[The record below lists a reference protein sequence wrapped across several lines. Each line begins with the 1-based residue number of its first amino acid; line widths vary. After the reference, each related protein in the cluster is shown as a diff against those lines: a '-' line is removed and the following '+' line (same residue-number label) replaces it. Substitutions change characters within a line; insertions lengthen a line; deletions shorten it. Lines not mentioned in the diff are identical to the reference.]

1 MVNENRALYL
11 AVFAIVVAIV
21 AIGLSFSMSGSVGPA
36 GPIGATGPTGPQGT
50 EVIAVAQPE
59 SCATCHDGAGDEH
72 QASYDL
78 LYQDGVITITE
89 MAYEYTAPNTHTITF
104 TMLKDGEP
112 FDPADADRVRMYFVP
127 YTGTAFQYEPAADRL
142 AVYGTFTYDG
152 AGGVTSILT
161 DGTDARLNSSLE
173 DMDGAIMFY
182 GRDGDVA
189 RMPNS
194 RVQQAQFPF
203 AALLE
208 TGDGVDYVSAANND
222 GCEKCH
228 TEPYLKHGYY
238 YAQVNDDPTTDFVL
252 CKACHLDNAEGGHFE
267 WQLLVDDPELAADVL
282 LGTTDLTV
290 AQEAQYAYNM
300 SLMNDVHMSHE
311 MEFPYPQSMST
322 CVTCHEDKLDITLTD
337 ANFQV
342 DTCKSCHPV
351 TGSAEYG
358 TDELSIEAI
367 MPSPLHDLLD
377 LDTVDCSFCH
387 SEGNSFGAAV
397 FSDIHTGYDDMIYAA
412 PDVKYS
418 DAVIVT
424 VDDASLAGSLLTIKF
439 SATEAIDIAGIDVAD
454 IVPTVLVG
462 MYGYDTK
469 DYIIGPHE
477 RLTDDNGDGEISRS
491 SGDDRALEYDVGSEH
506 PRFTTVTAAG
516 GSWEVIADMSTWAG
530 FIANGTVKRVE
541 IAVIPELE
549 DATGEVVSLNA
560 PSRTFDLVTND
571 FDDDFYSPIVKLEDG
586 CNNCHDSIINSAI
599 TYHGADRGGNI
610 VVCRLCHITKSR
622 GSHLE
627 MQSRSIDSYIHAIH
641 EMQPFDI
648 GDMNF
653 TDPVDAVFYDH
664 HTGFPYPTHGITN
677 CESCHV
683 EGTYNVPD
691 QTKSLPGVLSASDSP
706 IEGWNRTIGEVPLY
720 ITGPASR
727 ACGSCHRAAM
737 INEDDVNELISF
749 NQHVRMGGYLIEA
762 EDPGDYTA
770 DIMNT
775 IDEIMANFK

>member
-1 MVNENRALYL
+1 MVNENRAIYL

-21 AIGLSFSMSGSVGPA
+21 AIGLSFSMTGPA
-36 GPIGATGPTGPQGT
+36 GPTGSQG
-50 EVIAVAQPE
+50 EVMAVAQPE
-59 SCATCHDGAGDEH
+59 SCATCHEDAGDDH

-78 LYQDGVITITE
+78 LNQDGVITITE

-127 YTGTAFQYEPAADRL
+127 YTGTEFQYEPADDRL
-142 AVYGTFTYDG
+142 AVYGTMTYDG
-152 AGGVTSILT
+152 AGGVTSIKT
-161 DGTDARLNSSLE
+161 DATDARYNSSLE

-182 GRDGDVA
+182 GYDGGVA
-189 RMPNS
+189 RLPNS
-194 RVQQAQFPF
+194 RVQQAMYPF

-208 TGDGVDYVSAANND
+208 MGDGVDYVSAANND

-228 TEPYLKHGYY
+228 SVPYLKHGYY
-238 YAQVNDDPTTDFVL
+238 YAQIEDDATTDFVL
-252 CKACHLDNAEGGHFE
+252 CKACHMDNAEGGHFE
-267 WQLLVDDPELAADVL
+267 WQLLVDDPELAAAYLAETVE
-282 LGTTDLTV
+282 LTV
-290 AQEAQYAYNM
+290 AQEAQYAYEM

-337 ANFQV
+337 ANFNME
-342 DTCKSCHPV
+342 TCKSCHPV

-358 TDELSIEAI
+358 TDALALETII
-367 MPSPLHDLLD
+367 PSPLHDSLD
-377 LDTVDCSFCH
+377 LDAVDCSVCH
-387 SEGNSFGAAV
+387 SEGNAFGAAV

-424 VDDASLAGSLLTIKF
+424 IDDASLADNKLTIQF
-439 SATEAIDIAGIDVAD
+439 SATSTLAGIDAAD
-454 IVPTVLVG
+454 IAPTVLVG

-491 SGDDRALEYDVGSEH
+491 SGDSRALEYDVGSEH
-506 PRFTTVTAAG
+506 PRFTTVTAAD
-516 GSWEVIADMSTWAG
+516 GSWEVIADMTTFAG
-530 FIANGTVKRVE
+530 FIANDSVKRVE

-560 PSRTFDLVTND
+560 PSRTFDLATND

-586 CNNCHDSIINSAI
+586 CNNCHDALATN
-599 TYHGADRGGNI
+599 YHSPDRGGSI
-610 VVCRLCHITKSR
+610 VVCRMCHITKSR

-653 TDPVDAVFYDH
+653 TNPVDALTFEH
-664 HTGFPYPTHGITN
+664 HTGFPYPTHDITN
-677 CESCHV
+677 CESCHI

-691 QTKSLPGVLSASDSP
+691 QSKSLPGVISASDYP
-706 IEGWNRTIGEVPLY
+706 IEGWDRNIGEVPQY

-727 ACGSCHRAAM
+727 ACGSCHRATM
-737 INEDDVNELISF
+737 LNEDEVGELISF
-749 NQHVRMGGYLIEA
+749 NQHVRMGGYLIE
-762 EDPGDYTA
+762 DDGSILT
-770 DIMNT
+770 T